1 MVQHYGDGTNT
12 SQLSPPRQFS
22 NDPIVAQR
30 EADDRTAEPTAVQQ
44 PVAAAPGATMPG
56 AAGPGVVTPEDERKA
71 THRAN
76 IKTSA
81 ASEVDPAY
89 RGFKSGAAFFGWLIT
104 VGLTVLITGIL
115 VAVAAGVDYA
125 VTIERSMIDDNAET
139 IAIVGA
145 AVVIVMLAIA
155 CYNGGYVAGRLARFD
170 GARQGFGVWAIGLV
184 VTLIVVGLGVLA
196 DSQYDLVNR
205 LDLPSVP
212 IADNTLATGGLI
224 AAAALLLVTL
234 IAAIVG
240 GKAGQRYHYRIDNSW
255 TS

>member
-22 NDPIVAQR
+22 NDPIVAQSETGAR
-30 EADDRTAEPTAVQQ
+30 TAVQQ
-44 PVAAAPGATMPG
+44 PVAAAPGVTMPG
-56 AAGPGVVTPEDERKA
+56 APGVVTPEDDRKA

-125 VTIERSMIDDNAET
+125 VTIDRSMIDDNAES

-145 AVVIVMLAIA
+145 AVVVVMLAIA

-212 IADNTLATGGLI
+212 IADSTLATGGLI

-234 IAAIVG
+234 LAAIIG
-240 GKAGQRYHYRIDNSW
+240 GKAGQRYHHRIDNSW
-255 TS
+255 SS